1 MANICECGVAIAKE
15 DLAKLGDAITKTE
28 QGEGIEEVFAY
39 DIISED
45 DRHSVKHHHHYIYG
59 GNGTSKSKCY
69 YEVDGE
75 RVEVEDYD
83 RQYPRDKWMCDYQTH
98 KCLVDKAYNNGWCV
112 DWRKLN
118 AYSYEMDTYVAE
130 YDDHIT
136 IYFGGRW
143 TFPEKL
149 EEFLD
154 SKEVRWQGA
163 EAECGCEVLNN
174 ELGNEDFGLMC
185 YIEKD
190 DEGYDNYYV
199 EDRSKI

>member
-1 MANICECGVAIAKE
+1 MANICECAVAIAKE

-39 DIISED
+39 DIISKD
-45 DRHSVKHHHHYIYG
+45 DRHSVRHHHHYVYSG
-59 GNGTSKSKCY
+59 KDTSIDKCY

-75 RVEVEDYD
+75 RVEVPDYEKL
-83 RQYPRDKWMCDYQTH
+83 YPRDKWMCDYQTH

-199 EDRSKI
+199 EDRS